1 MKLKKYPRVLIITVN
16 PLSTTSNNGK
26 TYASFFQDY
35 PKGKLAQLY
44 FHREIPDSDVCENYY
59 KISDEDIIGNFF
71 GKSKVLGSE
80 VYIEA
85 SEKRLIPQNINN
97 SLKKSSLIRFVRSLL
112 WRLSLNFNKEGV
124 KDWLD
129 KFNPDII
136 FFCGGNANY
145 LYSKVLQLSKKY
157 DSKLIYYITDDYL
170 LPYFSLNIFK
180 ILNRIWTRNSF
191 KKICSESSLVLTIG
205 DKMTEVYK
213 EKYGIESKKIM
224 NLVET
229 KKSEELK
236 GEFRNNDLKFVYA
249 GGLHSNRWKTLALIG
264 ESLRRINNQGFRGNL
279 EIYSAI
285 KPEGKIF
292 DEINKDGFSKYC
304 GSLNAEEVKDV
315 LKSADVLIHVESFD
329 DRSKEVTYLSVST
342 KIPEYMASGKCILA
356 IGPKDVASIEYLKK
370 TNSGFVVTTMDKQDI
385 DNTIIEL
392 FKDVDKR
399 ESFVQQAYLTL
410 KKNHDA
416 EVIRAEFHDYIIA
429 ISER

>member
-1 MKLKKYPRVLIITVN
+1 M
-16 PLSTTSNNGK
+16 
-26 TYASFFQDY
+26 
-35 PKGKLAQLY
+35 
-44 FHREIPDSDVCENYY
+44 CENYY
-59 KISDEDIIGNFF
+59 KILDEDIIGNLF

-80 VYIEA
+80 VYIET

-97 SLKKSSLIRFVRSLL
+97 SLKKSHLIRFVRSLL

-129 KFNPDII
+129 SFNPDII

-145 LYSKVLQLSKKY
+145 LYRKVLKLSKKY
-157 DSKLIYYITDDYL
+157 DSKLIYYITDDYV

-180 ILNRIWTRNSF
+180 KLNRIWTRNSF

-205 DKMTEVYK
+205 DKMAEVYK

-229 KKSEELK
+229 KKYEELK
-236 GEFRNNDLKFVYA
+236 DEFRNNDLKFVYA

-285 KPEGKIF
+285 KPEGKYF

-329 DRSKEVTYLSVST
+329 DRGKEVTYLSVST
-342 KIPEYMASGKCILA
+342 KIPEYMVSGKCILA
-356 IGPKDVASIEYLKK
+356 IGPKDVASIEYLNK
-370 TNSGFVVTTMDKQDI
+370 TNSGFVVTSMDKQDI

-399 ESFVQQAYLTL
+399 ESFVQQAYLTFKKTMML
-410 KKNHDA
+410 KYKS
-416 EVIRAEFHDYIIA
+416 R
-429 ISER
+429 IS